1 MADDLN
7 KDKAEEKAEQALA
20 RAQRQ
25 DLRDE
30 LTKSFALRPRLPRA
44 RRRVITFSILGVCI
58 LLAVIFS
65 VLVLLPTSPQQP
77 HGGIAVGA
85 RAQEFTLSIQG
96 GPGVGSFINL
106 ARLRGHPVV
115 INFWSESCQ
124 PCLSEIPYL
133 RDIYALY
140 GTHGAFTLL
149 GVNQAD
155 PREDITSFGS
165 TYKVNYP
172 LLYDAHSEVNVAY
185 GVTSLPMTYFV
196 DSAGVVRFVVP
207 QQLTPQTMQQ
217 GLESV
222 GVSIP

>member
-96 GPGVGSFINL
+96 GPGVGCSINL

-133 RDIYALY
+133 RDIYTRY
-140 GTHGAFTLL
+140 GTRGAFTLL

-155 PREDITSFGS
+155 PREDI
-165 TYKVNYP
+165 
-172 LLYDAHSEVNVAY
+172 
-185 GVTSLPMTYFV
+185 
-196 DSAGVVRFVVP
+196 
-207 QQLTPQTMQQ
+207 
-217 GLESV
+217 
-222 GVSIP
+222 